1 MNTRPIKP
9 EAVLSWQQEIATA
22 FTDFTELFDFLQ
34 LDRET
39 LPYSTAADNPF
50 PMRVPRNYAARME
63 KGNPWDPLLLQVLPR
78 HAENTQFPGFHP
90 DPVGDLD
97 AEQVPGLLQKYRHR
111 ALIITTGACAVH
123 CRYCFRRN
131 FPYQETSALGQNLAR
146 ALTWLRSHPEIH
158 EVILSGGD
166 PLSLSDRRLLE
177 WLDALSELKQ
187 LQRLRIHTR
196 VPVVIPQRVTPAF
209 VAWLKTSQK
218 PIALV
223 LHINH
228 PHELHSELQQALVQL
243 RAPKVT
249 LFNQAVLLKGVNDRA
264 NVLID
269 LSELLFAHGVIP
281 YYLHQLDRVAGS
293 AHFEVSD
300 HDARELH
307 AQMAAALPGYLVPR
321 LVREIAG
328 AANKV
333 QV

>member
-1 MNTRPIKP
+1 M
-9 EAVLSWQQEIATA
+9 SWQQEIATA
-22 FTDFTELFDFLQ
+22 FTDFAALFDFLE

-39 LPYSTAADNPF
+39 LPYSLAADNPF

-78 HAENTQFPGFHP
+78 YAENTQFPGFRT

-97 AEQVPGLLQKYRHR
+97 ALQVPGLLQKYRHR

-131 FPYQETSALGQNLAR
+131 FPYQETVAVGQDLAG
-146 ALTWLRSHPEIH
+146 ALTWLHAHPEIR

-166 PLSLSDRRLLE
+166 PLSLNDRQLLQ
-177 WLDALSELKQ
+177 WLDALSELDQ
-187 LQRLRIHTR
+187 LQRLRLHTR
-196 VPVVIPQRVTPAF
+196 VPVVVPKRVTPAL
-209 VAWLKTSQK
+209 VAWLNASPKS
-218 PIALV
+218 IALV

-228 PHELHSELQQALVQL
+228 PNELHSELQQTLVQL

-264 NVLID
+264 DLLID

-307 AQMAAALPGYLVPR
+307 AQLAAALPGYLVPR

-333 QV
+333 PV